1 MMLNK
6 MLCGGSMLR
15 ACRWKFGRT
24 NMLDNV
30 SLIVSDLDGQVTE
43 MESLIADIK
52 SVVESP
58 YASDTI
64 KVERVIK
71 TIKDYGY

>member
-1 MMLNK
+1 
-6 MLCGGSMLR
+6 
-15 ACRWKFGRT
+15 
-24 NMLDNV
+24 MLDNT

-64 KVERVIK
+64 KVQRVIN